1 MTYIFAILAVL
12 ISIAAFQNRVL
23 FDKLKFNA
31 YAIKHHRQ
39 FYRFLSHGFVHGG
52 WAHLLFN
59 MLVLISFG
67 RIVENSFQQIWGNTL
82 GGFYFIVLYVGGL
95 VISSAPSYFKNQ
107 DNEYYNAVGASGAI
121 SSVLFASIL
130 FDPWSKIY
138 IIFIPIG
145 IPAFIFGAL
154 YLIFS
159 AYMAKKGTD
168 NIGHDA
174 HFWGAIFG
182 LGYTIILKPPL
193 FTRFL
198 ELITMVNG

>member
-1 MTYIFAILAVL
+1 MTYFFAILAVL
-12 ISIAAFQNRVL
+12 ISVVAFQNRLL

-31 YAIKHHRQ
+31 YAIKHHKQ

-67 RIVENSFQQIWGNTL
+67 TTVESSYKQIWGNNL
-82 GGFYFIVLYVGGL
+82 GIFYFFLLYMGSL
-95 VISSAPSYFKNQ
+95 IISSSPSYFKNQ

-121 SSVLFASIL
+121 SAVLFASIL
-130 FDPWSKIY
+130 FAPWSKIY

-145 IPAFIFGAL
+145 IPAFIFGGL
-154 YLIFS
+154 YLVFS

-182 LGYTIILKPPL
+182 LTYTIILKPSL
-193 FTRFL
+193 FARFL
-198 ELITMVNG
+198 SLILNT

>member
-12 ISIAAFQNRVL
+12 ISIVSFQNREL

-31 YAIKHHRQ
+31 YAIKHHKQ
-39 FYRFLSHGFVHGG
+39 LYRFLSHGFVHGG

-67 RIVENSFQQIWGNTL
+67 TNVESSFKQIWGNNM
-82 GGFYFIVLYVGGL
+82 GVFYFSLLYVGSL
-95 VISSAPSYFKNQ
+95 IISSAPSYFKNQ

-121 SSVLFASIL
+121 SAVLFASIL
-130 FDPWSKIY
+130 FAPWSKIY

-145 IPAFIFGAL
+145 IPAFIFGGL

-159 AYMAKKGTD
+159 AYMAKKATD

-182 LGYTIILKPPL
+182 LAYTIILKPSI
-193 FTRFL
+193 FVRFL
-198 ELITMVNG
+198 NLIVHNE